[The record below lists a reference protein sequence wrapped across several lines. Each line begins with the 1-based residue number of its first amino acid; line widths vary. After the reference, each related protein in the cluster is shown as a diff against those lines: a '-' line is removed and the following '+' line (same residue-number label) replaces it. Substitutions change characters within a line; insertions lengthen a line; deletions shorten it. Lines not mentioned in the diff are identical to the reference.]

1 MERIFYFMEKNIYL
15 NYYWQDEKIRLR
27 FTEPKDAE
35 VNIQIALDNE
45 GLLMAHEKITLPPDV
60 NKAIENIKT
69 ENNLEAPSFVIETLN
84 GEFVGHIGYNYI
96 NERDGTFT
104 IGLFLI
110 KEQRGKG
117 YGYAAMRMLLEYA
130 FNERRLHKFDGWC
143 LDDNLVSVKMLK
155 KLGCKQEGIVR
166 EEAFLNG
173 KYHNRLLFGMTEN
186 EYRQIHNK

>member
-1 MERIFYFMEKNIYL
+1 MEKNIYL